1 MIMDKFNQLFKQYD
15 FSIINK
21 NLSLEVEKAL
31 IGRYT
36 ENKEKSV
43 YGKLLSLIDITSLNA
58 DDTVDKIIN
67 LTRKINE
74 FDDHFEVLPYPAAIC
89 VYPNFV
95 TAVKDTL
102 SENLEIAAV
111 AGGFPHA
118 QTFIEVKIAEVAMA
132 VMEGA
137 TEIDTV
143 IPLGSLLSGNFQEV
157 YEELSE
163 IKSSCREA
171 KLKVILETGLLQ
183 DAELIKKAAI
193 ISMAAGADF
202 IKTSTGKTAQGATL
216 EAAYIICDTIKEF
229 NAKNGTKI
237 GFKAAGGISEVDD
250 AVKYYTIVENVLGKE
265 YLSPTLFRIGA
276 SRLVNN
282 LLTEIEGKKTE
293 YF

>member
-1 MIMDKFNQLFKQYD
+1 MNKFDQLFKQYD
-15 FSIINK
+15 FSLVDKDI
-21 NLSLEVEKAL
+21 SLEIDKIMAS
-31 IGRYT
+31 RYL

-43 YGKLLSLIDITSLNA
+43 YSKLLSLIDITSLNT
-58 DDTVDKIIN
+58 DDTVDKIVN

-74 FDDHFEVLPYPAAIC
+74 FDDHFEILPHPAAIC
-89 VYPNFV
+89 VYPSFV
-95 TAVKDTL
+95 STVKDTL
-102 SENLEIAAV
+102 GENLEIAAV
-111 AGGFPHA
+111 AGGFPHS

-143 IPLGSLLSGNFQEV
+143 IPLGSLLSGNFEEV
-157 YEELSE
+157 YSELSE
-163 IKSSCREA
+163 IKASCREA

-183 DAELIKKAAI
+183 DAEMIKKATI

-229 NAKNGTKI
+229 NTKNGSKI

-250 AVKYYTIVENVLGKE
+250 AVKYYTVVENILGKE
-265 YLSPTLFRIGA
+265 WLSPTLFRIGA

-282 LLTEIEGKKTE
+282 LLTEIEGKKIE

>member
-1 MIMDKFNQLFKQYD
+1 MNKFNQLFSQYD
-15 FSIINK
+15 FSITNK
-21 NLSLEVEKAL
+21 DLSLEVEKVL

-43 YGKLLSLIDITSLNA
+43 YAKLLGLIDITSLNS
-58 DDTVDKIIN
+58 DDTVEKIVN
-67 LTRKINE
+67 FTQKVNE
-74 FDDHFEVLPYPAAIC
+74 FDDKFEVLPHPAAIC

-95 TAVKDTL
+95 SVVKDTL
-102 SENLEIAAV
+102 SENVEIAAV

-137 TEIDTV
+137 TEIDVV
-143 IPLGSLLSGNFQEV
+143 IPLGALLSGNFEEV

-163 IKSSCREA
+163 MKTSCRGA
-171 KLKVILETGLLQ
+171 KLKVILETGLIQ
-183 DAELIKKAAI
+183 DAEMIKKAAI
-193 ISMAAGADF
+193 IAMAAGADF

-216 EAAYIICDTIKEF
+216 EAAYIICKTIKEF

-237 GFKAAGGISEVDD
+237 GFKAAGGISEVND
-250 AVKYYTIVENVLGKE
+250 AVKYYTLVENVLGKE

-282 LLTEIEGKKTE
+282 LLTEIEGKQVK

>member
-1 MIMDKFNQLFKQYD
+1 MNKFNQLFKQYD
-15 FSIINK
+15 FSIADKDI
-21 NLSLEVEKAL
+21 SLEIDKIMV
-31 IGRYT
+31 GRYL

-43 YGKLLSLIDITSLNA
+43 YSKLLSLIDITSLNA
-58 DDTVDKIIN
+58 DDTIDKIVN

-74 FDDHFEVLPYPAAIC
+74 FDDHFEILPHPAAIC
-89 VYPNFV
+89 VYPSFV
-95 TAVKDTL
+95 STVKDTL

-111 AGGFPHA
+111 AGAFPHS
-118 QTFIEVKIAEVAMA
+118 QTFIEIKIAEVAMS

-143 IPLGSLLSGNFQEV
+143 IPLGSLLSGNFEEV
-157 YEELSE
+157 YSELSE
-163 IKSSCREA
+163 IKASCREA

-183 DAELIKKAAI
+183 DAEMIKKAVI
-193 ISMAAGADF
+193 ISMVAGADF
-202 IKTSTGKTAQGATL
+202 IKTSTGKTTQGATL
-216 EAAYIICDTIKEF
+216 EATYIICDTIKEF

-250 AVKYYTIVENVLGKE
+250 AVKYYTIVENILGKE
-265 YLSPTLFRIGA
+265 WLSPTLFRIGA

-282 LLTEIEGKKTE
+282 LLTEIEGKEVK

>member
-1 MIMDKFNQLFKQYD
+1 MDKFNQLFNQYD
-15 FSIINK
+15 FSIANK
-21 NLSLEVEKAL
+21 NISLEVEKAL
-31 IGRYT
+31 VGRYT

-43 YGKLLSLIDITSLNA
+43 YSKLLSLIDITSLNT
-58 DDTVDKIIN
+58 DDTVERIVN
-67 LTRKINE
+67 LTQKVNE
-74 FDDHFEVLPYPAAIC
+74 FDDKFEILPHPAAIC

-95 TAVKDTL
+95 SVVKDTL
-102 SENLEIAAV
+102 SENVEIAAV

-137 TEIDTV
+137 TEIDVV
-143 IPLGSLLSGNFQEV
+143 IPLGSLLSGNFEEV

-163 IKSSCREA
+163 MKTSCRNA
-171 KLKVILETGLLQ
+171 KLKVILETGLIQ
-183 DAELIKKAAI
+183 DAGMIKKAAI
-193 ISMAAGADF
+193 IAMAAGADF
-202 IKTSTGKTAQGATL
+202 IKTSTGKTACGATL
-216 EAAYIICDTIKEF
+216 EAAYIICEAIKEF

-250 AVKYYTIVENVLGKE
+250 AVKYYTLVESILGKE
-265 YLSPTLFRIGA
+265 YLSPALFRIGA

-282 LLTEIEGKKTE
+282 LLTEIEGKEVK